1 LKPTEYLDKQFD
13 GRKPRWCWM
22 CNCQLFRSTATVD
35 HLQLKS
41 KGGRNVESN
50 FKLACKP
57 CNNARGNTSIP
68 HRLALQ
74 LKGRLPKQPRRDYR
88 KLAAAIC
95 RHKRALPEKD

>member
-1 LKPTEYLDKQFD
+1 MKTTDYLDKQFD

-22 CNCQLFRSTATVD
+22 CNCQLTRGTATVD
-35 HLQLKS
+35 HLQPKS

-68 HRLALQ
+68 SRLALQ
-74 LKGRLPKQPRRDYR
+74 LKGLAPKKPRSDFR
-88 KLAAAIC
+88 KLGAAIQLA
-95 RHKRALPEKD
+95 KKSQP

>member
-1 LKPTEYLDKQFD
+1 MRPTEYLDKQFD

-22 CNCQLFRSTATVD
+22 CNCQLFRNTATVD
-35 HLQLKS
+35 HLQPKS
-41 KGGRNVESN
+41 KGGRDVESN

-74 LKGRLPKQPRRDYR
+74 LKGLAPKQPRHDFR
-88 KLAAAIC
+88 KLAAAIQ
-95 RHKRALPEKD
+95 RKRRQP